1 MVYLVKKGRVRSM
14 YMLTHISMTPGTL
27 LFLAGVILLIAA
39 VMLAVITAAT
49 AGKRR
54 AQIRERMKEKY

>member
-1 MVYLVKKGRVRSM
+1 M
-14 YMLTHISMTPGTL
+14 YMMTHLSATPGTL
-27 LFLAGVILLIAA
+27 LFFAGVLLLAAA
-39 VMLAVITAAT
+39 VGFAVITVAT

>member
-1 MVYLVKKGRVRSM
+1 M